1 MSIFGEI
8 YMRKPITIAA
18 IAAFA
23 LLAGGCTQLRSRSQ
37 INEGVSAFKNAQFP
51 QAVEHF
57 KTAVELEPEFSTARL
72 YLAVAY
78 MQQYVPGAESPDNV
92 KMADQALAEF
102 QKVLEKDPSNKT
114 AAAYIA
120 TLKLNQKKWDEAEQW
135 YQKVVQLDPKNT
147 DAYYSLGFIAWSKWY
162 PAYATSM
169 HDLKQ
174 PMDSNFPI
182 KDKKVKAELKEKW
195 DKVIQ
200 TGIDNLNKC
209 LEIDPLYSDAMAYEN
224 LLIRERAYL
233 LDDQKEFEKQ
243 IETANAWID
252 KSLDAKKKLAEKKAK
267 AAAAN
272 GITTEEK

>member
-1 MSIFGEI
+1 
-8 YMRKPITIAA
+8 MRKSIMTAA
-18 IAAFA
+18 LAALA
-23 LLAGGCTQLRSRSQ
+23 LLAAGCTQLRSRSQ

-78 MQQYVPGAESPDNV
+78 MQQYVPGAESPDNM

-102 QKVLEKDPSNKT
+102 QKVLEKDPTNKT

-135 YQKVVQLDPKNT
+135 YQKVVQFDPKNT

-162 PAYATSM
+162 PAYASAM

-182 KDKKVKAELKEKW
+182 KDKKIKAELKEKW
-195 DKVIQ
+195 DTVIQ

-209 LEIDPLYSDAMAYEN
+209 LEIDPLYADAMAYEN

-243 IETANAWID
+243 IAIANNWID
-252 KSLDAKKKLAEKKAK
+252 KAMDAKKKLAEKKAK

>member
-1 MSIFGEI
+1 
-8 YMRKPITIAA
+8 MRKPISIAA
-18 IAAFA
+18 VAA
-23 LLAGGCTQLRSRSQ
+23 LAFLAAGCTQLRSRSQ
-37 INEGVSAFKNAQFP
+37 INEGVTAFKSAQFP

-57 KTAVELEPEFSTARL
+57 KTAVELEPDFATARL

-78 MQQYVPGAESPDNV
+78 MQQYVPGAEGTENM

-135 YQKVVQLDPKNT
+135 YQKVVQFDPKNT

-162 PAYATSM
+162 PAYATAM

-182 KDKKVKAELKEKW
+182 KDKKVKAELKAKW
-195 DKVIQ
+195 EPVIQ
-200 TGIDNLNKC
+200 AGMDNLNKC
-209 LEIDPLYSDAMAYEN
+209 LEIDPLYADAMAYEN

-233 LDDQKEFEKQ
+233 LDDQAEFERQ
-243 IETANAWID
+243 IALANSWID
-252 KSLDAKKKLAEKKAK
+252 KAMDAKKKLAEKKAK

-272 GITTEEK
+272 GITTEEH

>member
-1 MSIFGEI
+1 MH
-8 YMRKPITIAA
+8 MRKPISIAA
-18 IAAFA
+18 VAA
-23 LLAGGCTQLRSRSQ
+23 LAFLGAGCTQLRSRSQ
-37 INEGVSAFKNAQFP
+37 INEGVKAFKSAQFP

-78 MQQYVPGAESPDNV
+78 MQQYVPGVDGAENM

-102 QKVLEKDPSNKT
+102 QKVLEKNPDAGARKT

-120 TLKLNQKKWDEAEQW
+120 TLKLNQKKWDEAEDW
-135 YQKVVQLDPKNT
+135 YAKVVQLDPKNT

-162 PAYATSM
+162 PAYAQAM
-169 HDLKQ
+169 HDLNQ

-182 KDKKVKAELKEKW
+182 KDKKVKAALKEKW
-195 DKVIQ
+195 APIIQ
-200 TGIDNLNKC
+200 KGMDNLNKC
-209 LEIDPLYSDAMAYEN
+209 LEIDPLYADAMAYEN
-224 LLIRERAYL
+224 LLIREHAYL
-233 LDDQKEFEKQ
+233 LDDQKEFETQ
-243 IETANAWID
+243 IALANSWID
-252 KSLDAKKKLAEKKAK
+252 KAMAAKKTLAEKKAK

>member
-1 MSIFGEI
+1 
-8 YMRKPITIAA
+8 MRKPISIAA
-18 IAAFA
+18 VAALA
-23 LLAGGCTQLRSRSQ
+23 LLAAGCTQLRSRDQ
-37 INEGVSAFKNAQFP
+37 INKGVSAFKSAQFP

-57 KTAVELEPEFSTARL
+57 KSAVELEPEFSTARL
-72 YLAVAY
+72 YLATAY
-78 MQQYVPGAESPDNV
+78 MQQYVPGSEDPQNV

-102 QKVLEKDPSNKT
+102 KKVLEKDTSKDT
-114 AAAYIA
+114 TKIAAAYIA
-120 TLKLNQKKWDEAEQW
+120 TLMLNQKKWDEAETW
-135 YQKVVQLDPKNT
+135 YKKVIEADPKNT

-162 PAYATSM
+162 PAYATAM

-182 KDKKVKAELKEKW
+182 KDKKIKAELKEKW
-195 DKVIQ
+195 DPVIQ
-200 TGIDNLNKC
+200 TGMDNLNKC
-209 LEIDPLYSDAMAYEN
+209 LEIDPYYADAMAYEN

-243 IETANAWID
+243 IAIANAWID
-252 KSLDAKKKLAEKKAK
+252 KAMAAKKIVAEKKAK